1 MRKPIFYTFLL
12 VSFCVFGFKE
22 AKPVEN
28 PNAIVKKAD
37 RVRVPEGSYQFNA
50 TITNYEGDAKKNKS
64 NYKVYVQSLDRSLVE
79 FTFPAKEK
87 GKSLLMLDEDLWI
100 YLPKIR
106 KPVRIPVRQRLMG
119 NVANGDMTR
128 VNFAGDYNATLV
140 GEERIDG
147 KEAYVFQ
154 LVAKSPKK
162 TYNKIKYWV
171 NRKNFHPIKAEF
183 FTVSGK
189 SLKVARFEDFRN
201 VAGALRPLKIVFTDS
216 LNPKKKSI
224 LQIQNMVK
232 KNLANNM
239 FNKEYMKTLE

>member
-1 MRKPIFYTFLL
+1 VRKTIFYTFLL

-22 AKPVEN
+22 AKSVEN
-28 PNAIVKKAD
+28 PNALVKKAD
-37 RVRVPEGSYQFNA
+37 LVRVPEGSYQFNA
-50 TITNYEGDAKKNKS
+50 TITNYEGETKKS
-64 NYKVYVQSLDRSLVE
+64 RSDYKVYVKSLDQSLVE

-87 GKSLLMLDEDLWI
+87 GKSLLMLEENLWI

-106 KPVRIPVRQRLMG
+106 KPVRIPLRQRLMG

-128 VNFAGDYNATLV
+128 VNFAEDYNATLA
-140 GEERIDG
+140 GEEQIDG

-171 NRKNFHPIKAEF
+171 NKKNFHPIKAEF

-201 VAGALRPLKIVFTDS
+201 VAGAIRPLKIIFTDS
-216 LNPKKKSI
+216 INTKKKSI
-224 LQIQNMVK
+224 LLIQNMVK

-239 FNKEYMKTLE
+239 FTKEYMKTME